1 MDNQVQGISWFLCV
15 VGLSL
20 MLATPV
26 PAAAQQQ
33 GDEDVD
39 HAGIIRAW
47 TDTNR
52 ERGRKIYDTH
62 CYGCHGYDGDARLPD
77 ARSFR
82 RDELR
87 AGNDPYSMWRTL
99 TEGFGQMVPQIQY
112 TPEERYDVVHFIREV
127 LVRGR
132 NREQYFQVTEEYLAS
147 LPAGTPRADLVPP
160 EGHPRDF
167 GPVLTSQFRREVNR
181 AMTFDLGEDVF
192 VTYDLHR
199 MRQHHAWEGF
209 LNLSQTQHI
218 RYRGERQPYPDGE
231 PLDGLQTYHWAY
243 GEDFDPAPEN
253 SLLAGLENSKSM
265 GPTDPELMLYKGHY
279 LDGRTATL
287 SFTVL
292 GREIL
297 ERPRAHRGAD
307 FVVLENLIRVAPGP
321 TPLRLVVGEFPGD
334 PDDPEGGLGLEGLL
348 PLRGDL
354 PAEIAAEIAAT
365 GPARGNIIL
374 VAERANGDLGT
385 FTAAAVGGDSDGL
398 RWEVTKQHRLGLHIP
413 ASTEPQVI
421 RVLRFAGRGD
431 AELARGRAYVDI
443 VIQNGLSTAP
453 DLEAVLDGGAPRWT
467 EVIETAGLLD
477 ATKPRYDPIDY
488 RRTEG
493 VSPFRIK
500 DRPRVRLADN
510 AAYVMDELLLP
521 DDNPWNAWMR
531 MSALDFFPDGR
542 LAVSTLGGDVWI
554 VSGIDDTLESLHWRR
569 FATGLFEPLGV
580 KIIDGTVYVT
590 VRDGI
595 LRLHDLNGDGEAD
608 YYEDFYADPDVSNGF
623 HAYNF
628 DLDTD
633 SDGNLYYAKPGRYT
647 DYSQPGALLKIS
659 PTGDRVEV
667 IARGFRVPNGL
678 GIDSLDDTLY
688 VSGQE
693 GQWVPASKIT
703 IVPQVEGVQQWLGV
717 SQRSEPDFDTFLQPI
732 IWMPRELDNSTAS
745 MLVVRDDRFGPLNG
759 KLIHTSFGKGWIYY
773 HMQEEVDGITQGAAV
788 AMPFL
793 FDSGVQRLRVNPADG
808 QLYAVGLTGWDAE
821 STERD
826 GNLTRVRY
834 TGAPAHLL
842 IQTHVHSDGVQLEF
856 TFDLDPATAGAATSY
871 SVERWNY
878 QWSASYGSDH
888 YSLERPGT
896 TGNDTVAVKSATV
909 APDGRSVFL
918 ELDDVRPVD
927 QMMIRMSITAT
938 DGTPY
943 EEVVY
948 LTVHRV
954 SDPH

>member
-1 MDNQVQGISWFLCV
+1 MDNQIQGIRWFL
-15 VGLSL
+15 GISALSL
-20 MLATPV
+20 TLAALL
-26 PAAAQQQ
+26 PADAQQR
-33 GDEDVD
+33 GSEDVD
-39 HAGIIRAW
+39 HAGIIGSW
-47 TDTNR
+47 TDANR
-52 ERGRKIYDTH
+52 ERGRKIYDAH

-77 ARSFR
+77 ARSFKS
-82 RDELR
+82 DKLR
-87 AGNDPYSMWRTL
+87 AGSDPHSMWITL
-99 TEGFGQMVPQIQY
+99 TEGFGQMVPQTQY
-112 TPEERYDVVHFIREV
+112 TPEERYDVIHFIREV
-127 LVRGR
+127 LMRGP
-132 NREQYFQVTEEYLAS
+132 NRKQYFEITDEYLAS
-147 LPAGTPRADLVPP
+147 LPEGTRTADRTPS
-160 EGHPRDF
+160 GHPRDF

-199 MRQHHAWEGF
+199 MRQHYAWEGF
-209 LNLSQTQHI
+209 LNLSETQHM
-218 RYRGERQPYPDGE
+218 RYRGERPPYPDGE

-243 GEDFDPAPEN
+243 GDDFDPAPEN
-253 SLLAGLENSKSM
+253 SLMAGLENSKSM
-265 GPTDPELMLYKGHY
+265 GPTDPELMLYNGHY

-287 SFTVL
+287 SFAVL

-297 ERPRAHRGAD
+297 ERPRVHRGDD
-307 FVVLENLIRVAPGP
+307 FVVLENLIRVAAGE
-321 TPLRLVVGEFPGD
+321 TALRLVVGEFAGD
-334 PDDPEGGLGLEGLL
+334 PQLQGVVPLL
-348 PLRGDL
+348 SDL
-354 PAEIAAEIAAT
+354 DVEIAAT
-365 GPARGNIIL
+365 GPARGNVIL
-374 VAERANGDLGT
+374 AAEGTAGDLGA

-398 RWEVTKQHRLGLHIP
+398 RWEVTEQHRLGLHIP
-413 ASTEPQVI
+413 ASTEAQVI

-431 AELARGRAYVDI
+431 AELARARAYVDL

-453 DLEAVLDGGAPRWT
+453 DLEAVLDGGSPRWS
-467 EVIETAGLLD
+467 EVIETSGHLN

-493 VSPFRIK
+493 ISPFRIK

-510 AAYVMDELLLP
+510 AAYVMDELELP
-521 DDNPWNAWMR
+521 VDNPWNAWMR
-531 MSALDFFPDGR
+531 MSALDFFDDGR

-554 VSGIDDTLESLHWRR
+554 VSGIDDTLEHLRWRR
-569 FATGLFEPLGV
+569 FATGLFEPLGL

-633 SDGNLYYAKPGRYT
+633 SEGNLYYAKPGRYT
-647 DYSQPGALLKIS
+647 DYSKAGALLKIS
-659 PTGDRVEV
+659 PAGDKVEV

-678 GIDSLDDTLY
+678 GIDPLDDTIY
-688 VSGQE
+688 ISGQE

-703 IVPQVEGVQQWLGV
+703 IVPQVEGLQQWLGV
-717 SQRSEPDFDTFLQPI
+717 SQTSEPKYVGFLQPM

-773 HMQEEVDGITQGAAV
+773 HMQDEVDGVTQAAV
-788 AMPFL
+788 VALPFL
-793 FDSGVQRLRVNPADG
+793 FDSGVQRLRINPADG
-808 QLYAVGLTGWDAE
+808 QLYTVGLTGWDTE

-826 GNLTRVRY
+826 GSLTRVRY
-834 TGAPAHLL
+834 TGAPAYLL
-842 IQTHVHSDGVQLEF
+842 IDTRVLHDGVRLEF
-856 TFDLDPATAGAATSY
+856 TFQLDPTTAGSAASY

-878 QWSASYGSDH
+878 KWSARYGSDH
-888 YSLERPGT
+888 YSVDRPGR

-909 APDGRSVFL
+909 AADGRSVFL
-918 ELDDVRPVD
+918 ELDDIRPVD

-938 DGTPY
+938 DGTEY
-943 EEVVY
+943 HEVAY

-954 SDPH
+954 PDPD